1 MKIWKYHAI
10 SMYTAGCVARVLV
23 EVIYYME
30 GQKFSAPASC
40 FFYGAQ
46 RSQRYSH
53 RSWFLQGSRR
63 VYPSNSRCLQQ
74 YSSLAGRR
82 WSRPSKWSD
91 LGPLQLIACS
101 EHFGTRRSV
110 FCHDSNTVSALIS
123 VGFGLRFLL
132 RTLLVSMFAQTRR
145 RQFHLKMMR
154 RQIHWVSDVWMFVAW
169 QGVHQIETPF
179 RSIPICLWWVFT
191 TMTTVGAMLADWC
204 HDDVND
210 VITLHLHQ
218 FFWAREAIVAA
229 CQSSLDPK
237 MMGDWLTCN

>member
-1 MKIWKYHAI
+1 
-10 SMYTAGCVARVLV
+10 MYTAGCVARVLV

-30 GQKFSAPASC
+30 GQQFSAPASC

-154 RQIHWVSDVWMFVAW
+154 RQIH
-169 QGVHQIETPF
+169 
-179 RSIPICLWWVFT
+179 
-191 TMTTVGAMLADWC
+191 
-204 HDDVND
+204 
-210 VITLHLHQ
+210 
-218 FFWAREAIVAA
+218 
-229 CQSSLDPK
+229 
-237 MMGDWLTCN
+237 

>member
-123 VGFGLRFLL
+123 VPWVKVPAPHPFGVYV
-132 RTLLVSMFAQTRR
+132 RTDAQAAIPPENDASTNSLSFRCLNVCRMAGRAPDWDTLPFHSHMSLVGIYHDDYSWCHACRLVS
-145 RQFHLKMMR
+145 
-154 RQIHWVSDVWMFVAW
+154 
-169 QGVHQIETPF
+169 
-179 RSIPICLWWVFT
+179 WWCQ
-191 TMTTVGAMLADWC
+191 WC
-204 HDDVND
+204 HY
-210 VITLHLHQ
+210 IT
-218 FFWAREAIVAA
+218 
-229 CQSSLDPK
+229 SSSVLLSKRSDSGSASKLSRPK
-237 MMGDWLTCN
+237 DDWLTCN